1 MIQYRTIPSFT
12 YDEITVRRLIACDCG
27 GLTLLICP
35 DQGTTLALSKK
46 DSVALADHCISN
58 DLAFLL
64 VQRGIAQHESSRP
77 VSKLT
82 EQIAPTFF
90 LVDLTKSC
98 NFACAYCFREPTETK
113 KRITPA
119 MLTQICDSLIRYAK
133 THTERKLSIQA
144 WGGEPLMELSSIVEI
159 RHRFSEANLSPEI
172 VIETNAALITPE
184 TANVLFQNNILVG
197 VSIDGVAAVHD
208 LQRPTQTGAPS
219 LALVVKGI
227 QNLRAAGYQNFGTI
241 TVVTKNTL
249 EHLHEILDYFACTM
263 QLPNIKF
270 NLMRKNDRN
279 RELAI
284 SLDEIDGYVE
294 SLLTELRQLYSQGI
308 SIVEQNIAQRMA
320 NLLFR
325 PNNNICNANGCHGGY
340 KMLSIDATGGVY
352 PCELSDY
359 PDYRIGEASDGD
371 FDNMVG
377 KAISQIHE
385 YFQKRNYSLCQ
396 DCPWWYYCRGGCRS
410 AAKYD
415 KGSPLEID
423 QTECQFNRAL
433 YPRLV
438 EILLTDPS
446 YGQYLMNGVG

>member
-1 MIQYRTIPSFT
+1 MIQYRSIPSFEHG
-12 YDEITVRRLIACDCG
+12 DVTVHSLLACECG
-27 GLTLLICP
+27 DLAMLLCP
-35 DQGTTLALSKK
+35 EQGTTLALSKG
-46 DSVALADHCISN
+46 DSEALADHRLSDN
-58 DLAFLL
+58 LAFLL
-64 VQRGIAQHESSRP
+64 VQRGMAQHESSRP
-77 VSKLT
+77 VSKQA
-82 EQIAPTFF
+82 EQINPTFF
-90 LVDLTKSC
+90 LIDMTKSC
-98 NFACAYCFREPTETK
+98 NFACAYCFREPAEAK
-113 KRITPA
+113 KRITPI

-133 THTERKLSIQA
+133 IHPERKLSIQA
-144 WGGEPLMELSSIVEI
+144 WGGEPLLELSSIVEI
-159 RHRFSEANLSPEI
+159 RRRFSQANLSPEI

-184 TANVLFQNNILVG
+184 TAKVLFQNDIRVG

-208 LQRPTQTGAPS
+208 LQRPTQAGTPS
-219 LALVVKGI
+219 LSLVVEGI
-227 QNLRAAGYQNFGTI
+227 ENLRVAGYRSFGTI

-249 EHLHEILDYFACTM
+249 EHLHEILDYFACT
-263 QLPNIKF
+263 LHLSSIKF

-279 RELAI
+279 RDLAI
-284 SLDEIDGYVE
+284 SLEEIDGYVE
-294 SLLTELRQLYSQGI
+294 SLLTELRQYYVRDI

-340 KMLSIDATGGVY
+340 KMLSIDATGGIY

-359 PDYRIGEASDGD
+359 PNYRIGEACDED
-371 FDNMVG
+371 FDNMVS
-377 KAISQIHE
+377 KAVSRNHE
-385 YFQKRNYSLCQ
+385 YFQERNQSLCR

-423 QTECQFNRAL
+423 QTECHFNRAL